1 MTIQKVYNP
10 LTNLI
15 NIGDYMP
22 RFITRQWNDYQ
33 IRLTPNDTTRNLI
46 REIIGRRDFI
56 PYFYGEIAF
65 DLAVAIPRN
74 KIKKLVN
81 TEIEYEWQFVQSKD
95 DSLIKSSKG
104 TMILASKKVFDYRK
118 AKAGDTTHYGYYG
131 FAWFKYKTFR
141 KVQAIDLGYLSKLDQ
156 YKIVMRAFNKTETLI
171 DNKVML
177 EFTLQDLDIHTMN
190 VIYLVIG
197 AGIGI
202 IAGII
207 GYVFGIH

>member
-1 MTIQKVYNP
+1 MSIQKMYNP
-10 LTNLI
+10 LTNLL
-15 NIGDYMP
+15 NVGDYMP

-33 IRLTPNDTTRNLI
+33 IRLTPNDNTRNTI
-46 REIIGRRDFI
+46 REIIGRRDII

-65 DLAVAIPRN
+65 DLAVAVPRN
-74 KIKKLVN
+74 KIKELAN

-95 DSLIKSSKG
+95 DVSIKSGKG
-104 TMILASKKVFDYRK
+104 TITLASKKVFNFRK

-141 KVQAIDLGYLSKLDQ
+141 KIQAIDLGHVSKLDQ

-177 EFTLQDLDIHTMN
+177 EFTLQDLDVHTMT
-190 VIYLVIG
+190 ILYLTIG

-207 GYVFGIH
+207 GYMFGIH

>member
-1 MTIQKVYNP
+1 MYNP
-10 LTNLI
+10 LTNLL
-15 NIGDYMP
+15 NVGDYMP

-33 IRLTPNDTTRNLI
+33 IRLTPNDNTRNTI
-46 REIIGRRDFI
+46 REIIGRRDII

-65 DLAVAIPRN
+65 DLAVAVPRN
-74 KIKKLVN
+74 KIKELAN

-95 DSLIKSSKG
+95 DVSIKSGKG
-104 TMILASKKVFDYRK
+104 TITLASKKVFNFRK

-141 KVQAIDLGYLSKLDQ
+141 KIQAIDLGHVSKLDQ

-177 EFTLQDLDIHTMN
+177 EFTLQDLDVHTMT
-190 VIYLVIG
+190 ILYLTIG

-207 GYVFGIH
+207 GYMFGIH

>member
-1 MTIQKVYNP
+1 MSIQKMYNP
-10 LTNLI
+10 LTNLL
-15 NIGDYMP
+15 NVGDYMP
-22 RFITRQWNDYQ
+22 RFITRQWNDYK
-33 IRLTPNDTTRNLI
+33 IRLTQNDNTRNTI
-46 REIIGRRDFI
+46 REIIGRRDII

-65 DLAVAIPRN
+65 DLAVAVPRN
-74 KIKKLVN
+74 KIKELAN

-95 DSLIKSSKG
+95 DVSIKSGKG
-104 TMILASKKVFDYRK
+104 TITLASKKVFNFRK

-141 KVQAIDLGYLSKLDQ
+141 KIQAIDLGHVSKLDQ

-177 EFTLQDLDIHTMN
+177 EFTLQDLDVHTMT
-190 VIYLVIG
+190 ILYLTIG

-207 GYVFGIH
+207 GYMFGIH

>member
-1 MTIQKVYNP
+1 
-10 LTNLI
+10 
-15 NIGDYMP
+15 MP

-33 IRLTPNDTTRNLI
+33 IRLTPNDNTRNTI
-46 REIIGRRDFI
+46 REIIGRRDII

-65 DLAVAIPRN
+65 DLAVAVPRN
-74 KIKKLVN
+74 KIKELAN

-95 DSLIKSSKG
+95 DVSIKSGKG
-104 TMILASKKVFDYRK
+104 TITLASKKVFNFRK

-141 KVQAIDLGYLSKLDQ
+141 KIQAIDLGHVSKLDQ

-177 EFTLQDLDIHTMN
+177 EFTLQDLDVHTMT
-190 VIYLVIG
+190 ILYLTIG

-207 GYVFGIH
+207 GYMFGIH

>member
-1 MTIQKVYNP
+1 MSIQKMYNP
-10 LTNLI
+10 LTNLL
-15 NIGDYMP
+15 NVGDYMP
-22 RFITRQWNDYQ
+22 RFITRQCNDYQ
-33 IRLTPNDTTRNLI
+33 IRLTPNDNTRNTI
-46 REIIGRRDFI
+46 REIIGRRDII

-65 DLAVAIPRN
+65 DLAVAVPRN
-74 KIKKLVN
+74 KIKELAN

-95 DSLIKSSKG
+95 DVSIKSGKG
-104 TMILASKKVFDYRK
+104 TITLASKKVFNFRK

-141 KVQAIDLGYLSKLDQ
+141 KIQAIDLGHVSKLDQ

-177 EFTLQDLDIHTMN
+177 EFTLQDLDVHTMT
-190 VIYLVIG
+190 ILYLTIG

-207 GYVFGIH
+207 GYMFGIH